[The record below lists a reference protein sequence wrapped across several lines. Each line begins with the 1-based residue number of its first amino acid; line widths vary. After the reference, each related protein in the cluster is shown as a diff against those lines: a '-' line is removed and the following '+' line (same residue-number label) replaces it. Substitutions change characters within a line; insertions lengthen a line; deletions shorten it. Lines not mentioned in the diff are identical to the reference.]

1 MEVFL
6 KYWYFGFHFLEPIY
20 KVKLF
25 VIKFAINFFNKN
37 NLSKSKDEAETWY

>member
-6 KYWYFGFHFLEPIY
+6 KYWYFGFHFPEPIY

-25 VIKFAINFFNKN
+25 YLQGYK
-37 NLSKSKDEAETWY
+37 Y